1 MWGLGPGV
9 GLTAHAGAGEGD
21 AVAVAPPGVGR
32 QIRREGM
39 QAMHTAITAD
49 DPLGARIIGQQPD
62 PRFNQLQDE
71 ILKEIADLHYL
82 S

>member
-1 MWGLGPGV
+1 MLC
-9 GLTAHAGAGEGD
+9 
-21 AVAVAPPGVGR
+21 
-32 QIRREGM
+32 
-39 QAMHTAITAD
+39 AITAD

-71 ILKEIADLHYL
+71 ILKEIADLHHL